1 MQTQMWAQC
10 WLELHLV
17 RQQCQRRGQS
27 KEEVDNV
34 TRAIMFSVIQVQCRK
49 HRPGSELMESP
60 CSHSALRT
68 ALVLA
73 TATLSVKSQQGHSCF
88 LKAAKQNG

>member
-34 TRAIMFSVIQVQCRK
+34 TRAIMFSVIQASVARWALTPKKELQC
-49 HRPGSELMESP
+49 
-60 CSHSALRT
+60 
-68 ALVLA
+68 
-73 TATLSVKSQQGHSCF
+73 
-88 LKAAKQNG
+88 